1 MKNQNEYEKR
11 CKAIQLYDEGVG
23 FNKILQLV
31 QRGRFW
37 LSKWLKR
44 FKEQGFESLRDKSRA
59 PKRIWRKTHDRVVKK
74 ILSIREELEAHG
86 TRRSAFSGIGAE
98 VIHWELKQ
106 RKIRN
111 VPSIPTT
118 SRILSRHGRKKG
130 DRHVIRQTNGRRL
143 RLWREINKNDKKSG
157 YKS

>member
-31 QRGRFW
+31 QRSGVW

-44 FKEQGFESLRDKSRA
+44 FKDQGLKGLKDKSRT
-59 PKRIWRKTHDRVVKK
+59 PKRIWRKTSERMVKK
-74 ILSIREELEAHG
+74 ILSIRAELEVHK

-98 VIHWELKQ
+98 VIHWEFKQ
-106 RKIRN
+106 KKIRN
-111 VPSIPTT
+111 IPAIPTIAK
-118 SRILSRHGRKKG
+118 ILSRNGKTGRAK
-130 DRHVIRQTNGRRL
+130 I
-143 RLWREINKNDKKSG
+143 KNNSNR
-157 YKS
+157 